1 MWLIKKEVGVGLLFD
16 FAQSSE
22 PAELKP
28 ATTGNPLS
36 FSMGGKGE
44 VRSMKNRRVRGPDG
58 HNINSDA
65 KK

>member
-1 MWLIKKEVGVGLLFD
+1 
-16 FAQSSE
+16 
-22 PAELKP
+22 LKP